1 MPSKRSLIVIPH
13 ENNENYLKT
22 QINSHKG
29 KIQKKFAI
37 KENQKKF
44 LNVLSISNID

>member
-1 MPSKRSLIVIPH
+1 MIPH

-22 QINSHKG
+22 QIT
-29 KIQKKFAI
+29 ITI
-37 KENQKKF
+37 KENQKKV